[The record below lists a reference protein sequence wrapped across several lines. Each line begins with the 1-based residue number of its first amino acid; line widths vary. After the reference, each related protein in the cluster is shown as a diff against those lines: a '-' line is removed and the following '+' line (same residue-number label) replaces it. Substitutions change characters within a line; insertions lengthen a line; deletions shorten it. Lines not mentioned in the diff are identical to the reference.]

1 MRDVPILITLIT
13 DDGAGSEMLRQ
24 EVLQEMERVEALIML
39 QISID
44 IAEVD
49 RFGKSYIVSSCNVH
63 VSTLI
68 FPTQMV
74 VNQLPLLYHLFLEM
88 ET

>member
-24 EVLQEMERVEALIML
+24 EVLQEMERVEAQIML

-49 RFGKSYIVSSCNVH
+49 RFGNSYAIIH
-63 VSTLI
+63 ST
-68 FPTQMV
+68 FS
-74 VNQLPLLYHLFLEM
+74 LF
-88 ET
+88 